1 MKETLSDL
9 KQPTD
14 VSTQVADQ
22 TTVDTKAKHMPTK
35 TPTLMGEELQGE
47 RTGLVASKST
57 AEAADVASKVLQTDA
72 TKRLAVKNATLAG
85 VIKHPFF
92 LIKHPLPKILH
103 YVTRTMSFRNTI
115 YYLVPSNIIHLR
127 SAFPLARL
135 ETSIQRV

>member
-1 MKETLSDL
+1 MKETLSAL

-14 VSTQVADQ
+14 VSAQVADL
-22 TTVDTKAKHMPTK
+22 TTFDTKATHMPTK

-47 RTGLVASKST
+47 RTGLVASKAT

-92 LIKHPLPKILH
+92 
-103 YVTRTMSFRNTI
+103 
-115 YYLVPSNIIHLR
+115 
-127 SAFPLARL
+127 
-135 ETSIQRV
+135 